1 MESKIDKLL
10 FTIMCVY
17 VGHLM
22 SSNIVCCLYYASNE
36 CDLPHLEM
44 EVAVVECCCGKAVV
58 QTGGQL
64 FQHNVPNTLVFGKIL
79 LARQYN
85 FGSA

>member
-1 MESKIDKLL
+1 M
-10 FTIMCVY
+10 VY
-17 VGHLM
+17 NC
-22 SSNIVCCLYYASNE
+22 S
-36 CDLPHLEM
+36 DLPHLEM
-44 EVAVVECCCGKAVV
+44 EGTVVGCCCDKAVV

-79 LARQYN
+79 LARKYN